1 MEKKRVLIVT
11 PFFFFNSSK
20 QTKKTHTHVKTK
32 RVLMKAL
39 TVRATRLPYGS
50 PEQRESDAESESM
63 WRPTDFEDFTDGGA
77 YPEIFAMQFPNGIG
91 WQKESSSV
99 PRECPPSL
107 PIDYETVTEMMLRV
121 DGKAANKR
129 GLKMTTDAH
138 ESYEIFANA
147 FEMDAEAKEIAKFG
161 SLRNAKSIEVI
172 DNDTVDPYKFESEF
186 LLCENGVGKPCVV
199 RNVFKDGCYD
209 VDLLDLFGEETLTVN
224 DKAPARR
231 SDKGD
236 NKQNTLLVT
245 AKRFK
250 EYMKEYEKCDEDA
263 KPVPFYNNG
272 WRIFSTHP
280 EKMNSYF
287 ENMHPRFLRVADET
301 ETILRET
308 FKFLVK
314 SKASTS
320 LQQQVDAMTANVSRS
335 LNKAFIGP
343 KGTLTRLHYDSQ
355 DAHGFLAQTKGRKLF
370 VLFHPSCDV
379 GATNC
384 CSSEDK
390 QTELNQSL
398 IDPLRDIPANAQKHL
413 YSCVVEENEA
423 IFIPHKWW
431 HYAVSL
437 DSSQTVMRNF
447 FHSKT
452 NVNGLVTMIMRS
464 IANNQGASSTKSN
477 KD

>member
-1 MEKKRVLIVT
+1 
-11 PFFFFNSSK
+11 
-20 QTKKTHTHVKTK
+20 
-32 RVLMKAL
+32 MKAL
-39 TVRATRLPYGS
+39 TVRATLS
-50 PEQRESDAESESM
+50 VREFRAERERRGERVDVAPDGFRNFADA
-63 WRPTDFEDFTDGGA
+63 A

-147 FEMDAEAKEIAKFG
+147 FAKDAEAKEIAKFG

-172 DNDTVDPYKFESEF
+172 DNNTVDPYKFESEF

-263 KPVPFYNNG
+263 KPVPFYNNVVAN
-272 WRIFSTHP
+272 IFHS
-280 EKMNSYF
+280 
-287 ENMHPRFLRVADET
+287 PRKNELVF
-301 ETILRET
+301 REH
-308 FKFLVK
+308 
-314 SKASTS
+314 ASTLS
-320 LQQQVDAMTANVSRS
+320 SSGGRNRNDFTRDVQVFSEIKGIDEFATTSRRDDR
-335 LNKAFIGP
+335 KRFEI
-343 KGTLTRLHYDSQ
+343 
-355 DAHGFLAQTKGRKLF
+355 AQ
-370 VLFHPSCDV
+370 
-379 GATNC
+379 
-384 CSSEDK
+384 
-390 QTELNQSL
+390 
-398 IDPLRDIPANAQKHL
+398 
-413 YSCVVEENEA
+413 
-423 IFIPHKWW
+423 
-431 HYAVSL
+431 
-437 DSSQTVMRNF
+437 
-447 FHSKT
+447 
-452 NVNGLVTMIMRS
+452 
-464 IANNQGASSTKSN
+464 
-477 KD
+477 